1 MTSTEPRL
9 HNAQKGAA
17 VTVRVVPGSPE
28 DKLTAVLKD
37 GTLRVALRAEGETVN
52 AALVKFLA
60 QVFKV
65 GEDKFEIVAGK
76 RGVDK
81 LISVLDV
88 DPAMVQERVY
98 AQLR

>member
-17 VTVRVVPGSPE
+17 VTVRVVPGSSE

-37 GTLRVALRAEGETVN
+37 GTLRVALRAEGDAVN
-52 AALVKFLA
+52 AALIAFLA
-60 QVFKV
+60 QVFGV
-65 GEDKFEIVAGK
+65 GEDKFEIVAG
-76 RGVDK
+76 RSGVDK

-88 DPAMVQERVY
+88 DPAMVQERVF
-98 AQLR
+98 AQLH